1 MPLKP
6 RRLWV
11 SKNPRRLVCRE
22 ARTVTGGSPRIRQD
36 GIATAGDTGGA
47 MNATERF
54 VGIDVSKDTLDVAI
68 RPDGTHRQVPNT
80 DDGFD
85 QLVALLRP
93 LEPVLIVLEATG
105 GYQRRAVAALG
116 LAGLPVAVV
125 NPARA
130 REFAKA
136 LGRRAKTDA
145 VDAAVLAEFA
155 ERIRPAARPL
165 PDAQAQQMQELLGRR
180 GQLVGMRTMEKNRLG
195 TALSRTVRRSI
206 EAHLRWLDEQID
218 GAEKELDQA
227 IERSD
232 VWKARD
238 ELLQS
243 IPGIGP
249 GVSRTLLFELPELGA
264 LSREQIA
271 ALVGVAPMNRDSGRW
286 SGKRFIV
293 GGRAVVRNVVYMA
306 THAARKWNPALKVF
320 ADRLEAAGKPAKVV
334 LIAVARKLLITANA
348 VLRDR
353 KPWRDLAPVAVAAA

>member
-1 MPLKP
+1 M
-6 RRLWV
+6 
-11 SKNPRRLVCRE
+11 
-22 ARTVTGGSPRIRQD
+22 G
-36 GIATAGDTGGA
+36 TA
-47 MNATERF
+47 ERF

-68 RPDGTHRQVPNT
+68 RPDGTHYTVPNT

-85 QLVALLRP
+85 QLVARLRP
-93 LEPVLIVLEATG
+93 LNPTLIVLEASG
-105 GYQRRAVAALG
+105 GYQRRVVAALG

-130 REFAKA
+130 REFARA
-136 LGRRAKTDA
+136 LGRLAKTDA
-145 VDAAVLAEFA
+145 VDAAALAEFA
-155 ERIRPAARPL
+155 DRLRPPARPL

-180 GQLVGMRTMEKNRLG
+180 TQLVGMRTMEKNRLG

-206 EAHLRWLDEQID
+206 EAHLAWLDEQI
-218 GAEKELDQA
+218 GAAEEELDAA
-227 IERSD
+227 IESSA
-232 VWKARD
+232 VWKAKD

-243 IPGIGP
+243 IQGIGP
-249 GVSRTLLFELPELGA
+249 GVARTLLFELPELGT

-293 GGRAVVRNVVYMA
+293 GGRAAVRNVVYMA

-334 LIAVARKLLITANA
+334 LIAVARKLLVTANA
-348 VLRDR
+348 ILRDN
-353 KPWRDLAPVAVAAA
+353 KPWRNVTANSVAIA